1 MNHASWNGIKTTTCL
16 SSLFTGFTRV
26 LRFLIFLFNMKAE
39 HSKTH
44 ERIFLLPSHF
54 VKFLAWKYRFSISY
68 ARTKMK
74 VNFNGV
80 SLLCQTLI
88 LCWINFSRFTLE
100 FIFFSISQLLYDSI
114 YDLVIVWS
122 KSKLNWFFFSLKLG
136 GSSQLLTS
144 WQSEIALVCYTV
156 LML

>member
-1 MNHASWNGIKTTTCL
+1 MGSRQRRAWVHFL
-16 SSLFTGFTRV
+16 LDSLAFYDFW
-26 LRFLIFLFNMKAE
+26 FSFFNMKAE

-44 ERIFLLPSHF
+44 ERISLLPSHF

-100 FIFFSISQLLYDSI
+100 FIFFYIATFIWFHIRPGYCLKQVKVKLIFSFHWNLVDLLSFWHPDK
-114 YDLVIVWS
+114 V
-122 KSKLNWFFFSLKLG
+122 KLRLSVTQF
-136 GSSQLLTS
+136 
-144 WQSEIALVCYTV
+144 